1 MLTTCKATSNFVF
14 LPFGVFL
21 KLYHL
26 WRKRISLC
34 HKIFQPYKL
43 GAHHPAQEAETLV
56 VLPSHKL
63 PGCTVK
69 RILLSVGKIAS
80 AYGRE
85 GEGNVDG
92 TIMTSNP
99 WPVRDSESRSGTD
112 KYTKFR
118 RLCQNVKLSGR
129 LFELFFFFLSL
140 FFLIWVFLL
149 QLFYE
154 LHLCGIS
161 SPIHLL
167 AM

>member
-14 LPFGVFL
+14 LSFGFS
-21 KLYHL
+21 
-26 WRKRISLC
+26 WNCIICGERGFLC
-34 HKIFQPYKL
+34 HKIFQPLKL
-43 GAHHPAQEAETLV
+43 GAHHPAKEVEALV

-63 PGCTVK
+63 PGRTVK
-69 RILLSVGKIAS
+69 RILLSVGKVAS
-80 AYGRE
+80 ASRRE

-92 TIMTSNP
+92 TILTNNP
-99 WPVRDSESRSGTD
+99 WPVRDSESRSGVD

-118 RLCQNVKLSGR
+118 RLCQNVKLSGS
-129 LFELFFFFLSL
+129 LFDLFFFFSLSL
-140 FFLIWVFLL
+140 FCLIWVLLL
-149 QLFYE
+149 QLSYE